1 MNLTIASLKKFG
13 FEKVVVGSWD
23 GHGRTIDV
31 YDDEA
36 VAFVDKIMDMIRTEA
51 KRWDNINKEYER
63 GEEE

>member
-1 MNLTIASLKKFG
+1 MSEVITIQFG
-13 FEKVVVGSWD
+13 AGCRSGSTVD
-23 GHGRTIDV
+23 HTQYICVDV